1 MQAYRDRYA
10 EIQKQHGRVLAVSA
24 DDVETLKRWREELKA
39 PQTFIADPEGKLI
52 RLYDTKMP
60 VVGIASRRTFVI
72 GAGRKVLEVQ
82 EGNEA
87 IDPAK
92 SVRACGLHKPA
103 AAAPPPASMPDAGA
117 AK

>member
-10 EIQKQHGRVLAVSA
+10 EIQKMNGRVIAVSI

-39 PQTFIADPEGKLI
+39 PQTFVADPDKKLI
-52 RLYDTKMP
+52 ALYDTKMP
-60 VVGIASRRTFVI
+60 ILPVAQRRTFVI
-72 GAGRKVLEVQ
+72 GKGRKVLELQ

-92 SVRACGLHKPA
+92 SVRACTLPQKG
-103 AAAPPPASMPDAGA
+103 APPHEPAPVSKP
-117 AK
+117 